1 LASIFFG
8 LIVDNVNNFLYNV
21 FKKGEVMK
29 EQIAGRVDG
38 EVKKAIEKK
47 ANKKKWTFSFALNEI
62 LKEYFK
68 KGE

>member
-1 LASIFFG
+1 
-8 LIVDNVNNFLYNV
+8 
-21 FKKGEVMK
+21 MK
-29 EQIAGRVDG
+29 ELIGGRVDAD
-38 EVKKAIEKK
+38 VKKSIVKL

>member
-1 LASIFFG
+1 
-8 LIVDNVNNFLYNV
+8 
-21 FKKGEVMK
+21 MK
-29 EQIAGRVDG
+29 ELIGGRVDADI
-38 EVKKAIEKK
+38 KKSINKL